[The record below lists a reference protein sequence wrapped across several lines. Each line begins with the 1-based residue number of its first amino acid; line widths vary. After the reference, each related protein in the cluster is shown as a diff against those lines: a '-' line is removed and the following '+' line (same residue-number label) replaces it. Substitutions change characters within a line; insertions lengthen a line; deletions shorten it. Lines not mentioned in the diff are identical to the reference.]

1 MVYSGWKNKVGTAD
15 RACKCGSWKNH
26 WIKFSDKAWPAK
38 CSVEGCNNSA
48 TVGAHVYN
56 KNVSGEK
63 IIPACDS
70 CNKRTDHFSLK
81 YGVTLVSANK
91 SERCEKDK

>member
-38 CSVEGCNNSA
+38 CSVEVKCY
-48 TVGAHVYN
+48 T
-56 KNVSGEK
+56 NV
-63 IIPACDS
+63 
-70 CNKRTDHFSLK
+70 
-81 YGVTLVSANK
+81 VTEVANK
-91 SERCEKDK
+91 I

>member
-1 MVYSGWKNKVGTAD
+1 MISTGWKNKVGTAE

-26 WIKFSDKAWPAK
+26 WIKFSGKSWPST
-38 CSVEGCNNSA
+38 CSVSGCNNKA

-70 CNKRTDHFSLK
+70 CNKRADAFSLK
-81 YGVTLVSANK
+81 AGVTLVSANK
-91 SERCEKDK
+91 SETCE

>member
-1 MVYSGWKNKVGTAD
+1 MKSMIYSGWKNKVGTAD

-26 WIKFSDKAWPAK
+26 WIKFSGKEWPAK
-38 CSVEGCNNSA
+38 CSVVGCNNSA

-63 IIPACDS
+63 LFQHVIAAT
-70 CNKRTDHFSLK
+70 KER
-81 YGVTLVSANK
+81 VS
-91 SERCEKDK
+91 SHSSTGLR